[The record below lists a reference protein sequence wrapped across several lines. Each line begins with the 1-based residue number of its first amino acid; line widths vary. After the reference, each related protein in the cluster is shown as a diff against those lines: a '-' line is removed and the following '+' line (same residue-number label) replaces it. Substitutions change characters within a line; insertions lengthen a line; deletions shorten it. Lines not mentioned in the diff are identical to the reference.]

1 MPFPS
6 LLTMILFIQV
16 IVSLNTLL
24 HIDSPLIES
33 AVSVEDVH
41 IAAKGA
47 LSLFTPVCMETLP
60 SGTGNFRTSEM
71 SLYFPSDALL

>member
-6 LLTMILFIQV
+6 LLMMILIIQA

-47 LSLFTPVCMETLP
+47 LSLFTPVCMKTLP

-71 SLYFPSDALL
+71 SLYFSSDALL